1 MALNYIG
8 EEVDGQ
14 FLWVYQ
20 EMAAVMNVA
29 SMTIVNMA
37 LRDVWSD
44 QSNLVNIERD
54 DRIYSLTFDGA
65 REVLSI
71 ELDA

>member
-1 MALNYIG
+1 
-8 EEVDGQ
+8 
-14 FLWVYQ
+14 
-20 EMAAVMNVA
+20 
-29 SMTIVNMA
+29 MTIVNMA

-65 REVLSI
+65 RELLSI
-71 ELDA
+71 ELGA